1 MRTNIKGFTLIELIV
16 VIGIIAILSSVVA
29 LNFTDIFDNAR
40 TQSNDATI
48 HTVQKSLEISQAEL
62 GESFDVTNNIHI
74 QELNDNLEN
83 IIFDAGNPAS
93 AEYDS
98 VLEIQIDSDLEINI
112 VTPWVRGGSY
122 EITYK

>member
-112 VTPWVRGGSY
+112 VTP
-122 EITYK
+122 